1 MSTENKEQRGNRG
14 SFASNA
20 IKSPKAK
27 IQLCES
33 PSRATEVLPRVLL
46 RQLRR
51 DRDHVGE
58 EVWVNFDTSWYT
70 GKIVQQS
77 SADGGSINVH
87 FPADDETEL
96 FTWREATRD
105 VWLMK
110 HDGFVL
116 EVYTIETDG
125 ETLDEISSKKAQ
137 DVSLLVALNKR
148 RYKSVK
154 GSSRMQVG
162 SSLLIAQ
169 VLPGSILLMATD
181 PSTATPGSVQH
192 PATAPT
198 APTTI
203 VSPESCF
210 AQWLLTQKATWRQ
223 MTSQKSIAPSAF
235 RSHSL
240 SSLQL
245 LSQAKQKSKSK
256 NSASNKS
263 NGKKS
268 GIKMVSWRFR
278 N

>member
-1 MSTENKEQRGNRG
+1 
-14 SFASNA
+14 
-20 IKSPKAK
+20 
-27 IQLCES
+27 
-33 PSRATEVLPRVLL
+33 VLPRVLL

-169 VLPGSILLMATD
+169 PVA
-181 PSTATPGSVQH
+181 
-192 PATAPT
+192 
-198 APTTI
+198 
-203 VSPESCF
+203 ESEEGLRCTNIGKDGWLVRQKQLWRNTRPWQAAF
-210 AQWLLTQKATWRQ
+210 AHKE
-223 MTSQKSIAPSAF
+223 P
-235 RSHSL
+235 
-240 SSLQL
+240 
-245 LSQAKQKSKSK
+245 
-256 NSASNKS
+256 
-263 NGKKS
+263 
-268 GIKMVSWRFR
+268 
-278 N
+278 